1 MKKVILAIGLALL
14 SLGASAQN
22 TLPAH
27 CITILGSVNLNG
39 GAEGLIETEYF
50 FNSNHKL
57 LYMLQQ
63 TITMLKKILWEK
75 DTMPENVWLK

>member
-1 MKKVILAIGLALL
+1 MYTKCRNWIFKKKFYAVSLQRIYKQQKSIMKKVFLAIGFALL

-22 TLPAH
+22 ILPRH

-50 FNSNHKL
+50 YRRL
-57 LYMLQQ
+57 L
-63 TITMLKKILWEK
+63 
-75 DTMPENVWLK
+75 

>member
-50 FNSNHKL
+50 F
-57 LYMLQQ
+57 
-63 TITMLKKILWEK
+63 
-75 DTMPENVWLK
+75 